1 MKGTQEEKRAAL
13 AAKAKELVDELMKW
27 SDETEQP
34 DLTQI
39 EDEILKLRERL
50 SESMLE
56 AVIERQESRR
66 PVPGP
71 QCPKCGKEMQY
82 KGDKARQVTSR
93 VGEVKLERGHYYC
106 AQCKESVFPP
116 GSATESGGK
125 ALERRG
131 Q

>member
-1 MKGTQEEKRAAL
+1 MKSTREEKRTAL
-13 AAKAKELVDELMKW
+13 ETKAKALIDELIKW
-27 SDETEQP
+27 SDETERP

-39 EDEILKLRERL
+39 EDEILKLRQRL

-106 AQCKESVFPP
+106 SPCKESVFPP
-116 GSATESGGK
+116 GPATESGRK

-131 Q
+131 